1 MVRDPPSSVE
11 QQLYPQPVPGAQT
24 SQTPGLA
31 GHLPSDHTAVP
42 WCGSCPELPFPL
54 QFVLKHREFAHLR
67 EVKALPNALNPHKE
81 ESLALVKAMIDQVM
95 DLHEDLQWFHIGC
108 DEVGLLLSWE
118 CFFSFEE

>member
-1 MVRDPPSSVE
+1 M
-11 QQLYPQPVPGAQT
+11 A
-24 SQTPGLA
+24 
-31 GHLPSDHTAVP
+31 AV
-42 WCGSCPELPFPL
+42 PELPIPL

-95 DLHEDLQWFHIGC
+95 ALHEDLQWFHIGC

-118 CFFSFEE
+118 CFLFF